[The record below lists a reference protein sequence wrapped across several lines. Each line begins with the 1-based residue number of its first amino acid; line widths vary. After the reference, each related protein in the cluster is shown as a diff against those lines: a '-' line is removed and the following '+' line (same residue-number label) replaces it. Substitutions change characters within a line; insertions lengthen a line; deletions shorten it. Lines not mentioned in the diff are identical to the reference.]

1 MINSTA
7 VRVGIVAVLIL
18 LTSLGANWINASLK
32 SPGTDLPD
40 WTFHDLPKQ
49 LGGWRGEDSKM
60 DERIAVQTGAKRD
73 TIIERVYR
81 DNLGHNVAMHAAT
94 FDNPAAGVIHSPLI
108 CYVSAGWKMLS
119 KSDSY
124 VKLPAKLT
132 GLPDEL
138 TVPVCVSTWENEKD
152 NKKVVVVYWYQ
163 LGKYFLFGRWDL
175 GIKIRWALAG
185 KPKWPALIKVMMEM
199 PIMEG
204 EDPNLP
210 VIEFAEQVAVWENQS
225 SHRCGKGMLGTQT
238 QDANSGSKP
247 SP

>member
-18 LTSLGANWINASLK
+18 LTSLGANWINASLQ
-32 SPGTDLPD
+32 SPGTEMPA

-60 DERIAVQTGAKRD
+60 DPVIAEKTGANLD

-81 DNLGHNVAMHAAT
+81 DNVGHNIAMHAAT

-108 CYVSAGWKMLS
+108 CYASAGWKKLS
-119 KSDSY
+119 ETGNHLQLST
-124 VKLPAKLT
+124 KLT

-138 TVPVCVSTWENEKD
+138 TIPVSISTWENERD

-163 LGKYFLFGRWDL
+163 LGKYFLFGRLDL

-185 KPKWPALIKVMMEM
+185 KQQWPALIKVMMEM

-210 VIEFAEQVAVWENQS
+210 VLDFAEQVAVWENQS